1 MYIKSQKL
9 TCDNHFNVMSPV
21 VNLLCIKN
29 REMGRK
35 EINTRRMV
43 TAGCQQA
50 MMPNIQGDLQN
61 VINVLCN
68 KVSIFVVIWSR
79 MTFTVIGTATLKAAD
94 QSTD

>member
-1 MYIKSQKL
+1 MARKKINSQ
-9 TCDNHFNVMSPV
+9 
-21 VNLLCIKN
+21 
-29 REMGRK
+29 
-35 EINTRRMV
+35 RMV
-43 TAGCQQA
+43 TAGCQHA